1 MNAQDE
7 LKKELVYLG
16 LFDKAREIYSELGE
30 KSVISYIESSHRL
43 LSKVYHPDLNPENAE
58 KAKTTQ
64 QSLNRI
70 SQLVSRL
77 NNEDIVSLFKKTERK
92 KEKRKRKILV
102 VEDEFGLQEI
112 FRDIFLME
120 GYDVRVAIDGIDGYE
135 AFKKFMPDLVFTDVV
150 MPKMSGLELVQKI
163 REINPK
169 IKVIYIS
176 GFFGIKK
183 LKQQLDEDIMKYQ
196 YPTLAKPFKTSAMLE
211 LVKDYLDESG

>member
-1 MNAQDE
+1 MN
-7 LKKELVYLG
+7 KKSILIKDLIFLG
-16 LFDKAREIYSELGE
+16 LFEKAKEIYAELGE
-30 KSVISYIESSHRL
+30 NAVLSYIKSSHRL
-43 LSKVYHPDLNPENAE
+43 LSKVYHPDLNPGNTD
-58 KAKTTQ
+58 KALITQ
-64 QSLNRI
+64 QKLNRVSEAI
-70 SQLVSRL
+70 SNMDDL
-77 NNEDIVSLFKKTERK
+77 EIIELFMQHPTKP
-92 KEKRKRKILV
+92 EKRKKKLLV